1 MEARYYL
8 YKFKDH
14 LSLIHC
20 HHFTGSSAPCCTICT
35 IFTPFN
41 LLLKAMLFNT
51 LHLQTKKRDHA
62 ADTEQQHNHS
72 YHPARRRYESLSTQ
86 HQLQKREGRLMEI
99 TNPLQG
105 EVNVR
110 EHIPSNAIGSMLL
123 IQSNNMITP
132 LIVPVASMNH
142 FTTQHQLQKER
153 ERRLMELANL
163 LQYEIRTPF
172 YYYLLY
178 YR

>member
-1 MEARYYL
+1 
-8 YKFKDH
+8 
-14 LSLIHC
+14 
-20 HHFTGSSAPCCTICT
+20 
-35 IFTPFN
+35 
-41 LLLKAMLFNT
+41 
-51 LHLQTKKRDHA
+51 
-62 ADTEQQHNHS
+62 
-72 YHPARRRYESLSTQ
+72 
-86 HQLQKREGRLMEI
+86 MEI

-110 EHIPSNAIGSMLL
+110 EHIPSNVRGSMLL